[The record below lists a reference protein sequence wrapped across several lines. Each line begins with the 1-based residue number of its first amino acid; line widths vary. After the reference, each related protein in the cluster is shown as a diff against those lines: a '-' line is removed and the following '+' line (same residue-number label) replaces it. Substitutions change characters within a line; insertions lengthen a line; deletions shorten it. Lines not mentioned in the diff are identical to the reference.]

1 MFLGGFMIEVKQAA
15 EVAFVYFNDLYK
27 GKYYN
32 LALEE
37 VELSNDEKYW
47 FITLGYN
54 PPATGF
60 AEITGAGIKREYKQ
74 FKIDSTTGKVISMKI
89 RGV

>member
-1 MFLGGFMIEVKQAA
+1 MIEVKQAA
-15 EVAFVYFNDLYK
+15 EAAFAYFTELFK
-27 GKYYN
+27 GGYYN

-60 AEITGAGIKREYKQ
+60 TQITGAGIKREYKQ
-74 FKIDSTTGKVISMKI
+74 FKIDAATGKVISMKI
-89 RGV
+89 RNA

>member
-1 MFLGGFMIEVKQAA
+1 MIEVKQAA
-15 EVAFVYFNDLYK
+15 EAALAYFNELYE
-27 GKYYN
+27 GGYHN

-37 VELSNDEKYW
+37 VELSNDEEYW
-47 FITLGYN
+47 IITLGYN

-60 AEITGAGIKREYKQ
+60 TQLTGAGIKREYKQ

-89 RGV
+89 RNV